1 MKCMYVFTYVPNVLG
16 TNTVRIRAHVFLFF
30 PPEAGRE
37 LRRAAAPA
45 ASAAPGDLASLGG
58 EVIAVGCVA
67 WEAEHAHLRWHSGMS
82 AEWR

>member
-1 MKCMYVFTYVPNVLG
+1 MCPMYS
-16 TNTVRIRAHVFLFF
+16 VRIRYEYMPTLSCFF
-30 PPEAGRE
+30 PLKQAE

-58 EVIAVGCVA
+58 EIIAVGCVA